1 MFKGTDKVNSC
12 LSPTLELLVRSIDD
26 ESGTIL
32 VETAQNRV
40 PLVLVHEKDKYV
52 LRKYSIRGEIAGRVL
67 NNWELLNDL
76 CL

>member
-12 LSPTLELLVRSIDD
+12 LSPTLKLLVTHVDD
-26 ESGTIL
+26 ASGRIL
-32 VETAQNRV
+32 VETAQNKV
-40 PLVLVHEKDKYV
+40 KLVLVHEKDKYV
-52 LRKYSIRGEIAGRVL
+52 LRKFNVRGEVSGRVL